1 MGRKNWFDFGAESAA
16 GIEDE
21 VLSDRCRR
29 QTRPAGRSGGKQC
42 RASARCSTPRIA
54 LADRKIT
61 ALIALEHLQ
70 RQGCEA
76 AVLAD
81 IKSEPFLDE
90 LRKELEMPI
99 VSLLAKLD
107 DKVKS
112 GTIQTMACLGTAV
125 PQEFFAE
132 HFGPAVKWVSPDE
145 GDEGR
150 ICQDPKSVRGIA
162 PQWFDAGI

>member
-1 MGRKNWFDFGAESAA
+1 MGRKKIGLTSGLNPLPALKMKSCLIGVGAKLNLPVEVVESNVELPLDA
-16 GIEDE
+16 
-21 VLSDRCRR
+21 
-29 QTRPAGRSGGKQC
+29 
-42 RASARCSTPRIA
+42 STPRIA

-107 DKVKS
+107 D
-112 GTIQTMACLGTAV
+112 
-125 PQEFFAE
+125 
-132 HFGPAVKWVSPDE
+132 
-145 GDEGR
+145 
-150 ICQDPKSVRGIA
+150 
-162 PQWFDAGI
+162 

>member
-1 MGRKNWFDFGAESAA
+1 M
-16 GIEDE
+16 
-21 VLSDRCRR
+21 
-29 QTRPAGRSGGKQC
+29 
-42 RASARCSTPRIA
+42 
-54 LADRKIT
+54 
-61 ALIALEHLQ
+61 
-70 RQGCEA
+70 
-76 AVLAD
+76 LAD

-132 HFGPAVKWVSPDE
+132 HFGTAVRWVFS
-145 GDEGR
+145 R
-150 ICQDPKSVRGIA
+150 R
-162 PQWFDAGI
+162 